1 MIKNR
6 LSARWRFP
14 LAILLIWLLC
24 ALALLFQSRV
34 MIAIFDFR
42 DPDDALRLVEVR
54 DWMAGQNWFDFTQ
67 YRINPPTFCPLLL
80 SLLHRFCP
88 PLTSFLFFSSLFPS
102 SSFFYYFFFFFF

>member
-24 ALALLFQSRV
+24 ALALLFQARE
-34 MIAIFDFR
+34 MIANFDFR

-54 DWMAGQNWFDFTQ
+54 DWMAGQNWFDVTQ
-67 YRINPPTFCPLLL
+67 YRINPPTGGAMHWSRLIDVPRSEEHTSELQSLMRISYAVFCLKKN
-80 SLLHRFCP
+80 
-88 PLTSFLFFSSLFPS
+88 
-102 SSFFYYFFFFFF
+102 